1 MIIENHFQAKMDA
14 LNEEISL
21 FEQALLKQFPEIS
34 AEVWVAGE
42 EDTQKASLLW
52 GYKAKRQ
59 TGPERQLFLLNGA
72 AGITRLLDAPAFYRV
87 AAAATFNELL
97 DELERARPERLRK
110 IEESISSTKD
120 ATTRCLKWKER
131 GE

>member
-1 MIIENHFQAKMDA
+1 
-14 LNEEISL
+14 
-21 FEQALLKQFPEIS
+21 
-34 AEVWVAGE
+34 
-42 EDTQKASLLW
+42 
-52 GYKAKRQ
+52 
-59 TGPERQLFLLNGA
+59 
-72 AGITRLLDAPAFYRV
+72 LDAPAFYRV

-120 ATTRCLKWKER
+120 ATTRCLKRKER